1 MKDLARNDESGHNS
15 GAFRHLGNNNNMLND
30 AHNRPRQEP
39 LRSEPLNQSSNRS
52 STPGRYGNGAFRH
65 AGQPSQSKAAQNGL
79 DQLGKA
85 SGLTGKGGKLN
96 QFGQGV
102 KDVGKRTPDLDRV
115 PTNFRNARAAMP
127 NMGATSGPGQDGDM
141 PGLSSKKHNGPQSG
155 LPDPDK
161 DPSRQRQPGNGDKQP
176 NNNGMENP
184 LGKYGKYTPAAL
196 QKLGGKAGKAYGK
209 TMSGF
214 ISGVQ
219 KVGKQFGLH
228 LGKAASVKI
237 VHWLMISAVGAGLFG
252 IGWAYNND
260 DQVLDGGP
268 VCSTQNTG
276 DQSYDGTES
285 GGKQGGDWS
294 HPGTTQYKN
303 AKAVAEKLKSMGFS
317 GVAIAGIMGN
327 MAQESGFKTQ
337 VLNGSGDG
345 GKGLMQWT
353 GDRRTELE
361 SFAKEKGMDS
371 GSLKL
376 QLLMM
381 ERDLKKKNF
390 WVSAYKPISPKILN
404 HSSSPADAAMR
415 FYLSQFEAGGG
426 HATDPDGSG
435 KNRKAYAQQAYA
447 TFKLSGIKGD
457 DSKVTSL
464 LGGGNASLANANSA
478 TAESLNNA
486 NCNKNGNGPVVA
498 GAWTWPFSNFNP
510 DKDVSGAQLFG
521 HAPGGGFRP
530 NGFHDGIDIGT
541 ATHSGDMHAIHGG
554 VVKKIDCQGHSQS
567 DLGYYILIESPDGY
581 TEVYQEF
588 AFSMADGKRVSK
600 VKVGDHVKTGQTIA
614 RLDPTTPNC
623 THVHIG
629 VYKGKASDWQTAIH
643 HSFDK
648 WHWQNPIEIIKKSKG
663 K

>member
-15 GAFRHLGNNNNMLND
+15 GAFRHLGNNNDMLNN
-30 AHNRPRQEP
+30 ARNRPRQEP

-52 STPGRYGNGAFRH
+52 LTPGRHGNGAFRH

-141 PGLSSKKHNGPQSG
+141 PGLSSRKHNGPQSG

-161 DPSRQRQPGNGDKQP
+161 DPSRQHQPGNGDKQP

-184 LGKYGKYTPAAL
+184 LGKYGKYAPAAL

-214 ISGVQ
+214 VSGVQ

-276 DQSYDGTES
+276 QSYSGLGGS
-285 GGKQGGDWS
+285 GGAAGAADLS
-294 HPGTTQYKN
+294 NPN
-303 AKAVAEKLKSMGFS
+303 AKKIFDYLTKHDGFS
-317 GVAIAGIMGN
+317 GAGASGAVAV
-327 MAQESGFKTQ
+327 AQRESGFDPKAK
-337 VLNGSGDG
+337 NSGG
-345 GKGLMQWT
+345 GVAGIFQWSGWGNKVN
-353 GDRRTELE
+353 GDRIHQGGFIKSE
-361 SFAKEKGMDS
+361 SDLTLANE
-371 GSLKL
+371 LKL
-376 QLLMM
+376 MDY
-381 ERDLKKKNF
+381 EFKHGHGETVKKVGNAKDPG
-390 WVSAYKPISPKILN
+390 K
-404 HSSSPADAAMR
+404 AALDWSES
-415 FYLSQFEAGGG
+415 YEGVALSDGQTKGGQIQ
-426 HATDPDGSG
+426 AW
-435 KNRKAYAQQAYA
+435 AQQAYA
-447 TFKLSGIKGD
+447 KFHG
-457 DSKVTSL
+457 
-464 LGGGNASLANANSA
+464 ASIHANSA
-478 TAESLNNA
+478 KLNALAGSGNSSIADNNSVTAESMNNA

-498 GAWTWPFSNFNP
+498 GAWTWPFSNFKP
-510 DKDVSGAQLFG
+510 GSDISSGFGAQ
-521 HAPGGGFRP
+521 PGR
-530 NGFHDGIDIGT
+530 NWHDGIDIGT
-541 ATHSGDMHAIHGG
+541 ATNTGAVHAIHGG
-554 VVKKIDCQGHSQS
+554 VVKSIKCIGNSQS
-567 DLGYYILIESPDGY
+567 DLGYYIAIESPDGY
-581 TEVYQEF
+581 SEIYQEF
-588 AFSMADGKRVSK
+588 AFSMADGNRLTK
-600 VKVGDHVKTGQTIA
+600 VRVGDHVKTGQVIT
-614 RLDPTTPNC
+614 RVDPTTPNC
-623 THVHIG
+623 THIHIG
-629 VYKGKASDWQTAIH
+629 VYKGSVKKMLSVGEAHYSEPGYGWQ
-643 HSFDK
+643 DPEK
-648 WHWQNPIEIIKKSKG
+648 IIKAGLG

>member
-1 MKDLARNDESGHNS
+1 MNRDEDGRQDNNGRHGNGGYQSDNNNNGHRRGHQN
-15 GAFRHLGNNNNMLND
+15 GAFRHLND
-30 AHNRPRQEP
+30 PKNHA
-39 LRSEPLNQSSNRS
+39 
-52 STPGRYGNGAFRH
+52 PGGHRVGS
-65 AGQPSQSKAAQNGL
+65 PSQQAQKDLG
-79 DQLGKA
+79 DLGKA
-85 SGLTGKGGKLN
+85 SGLNGKLN
-96 QFGQGV
+96 DISRGIGEIGKKDPNLERLGNGLGSAKALGGGLAGAGRGTGDNGLQG
-102 KDVGKRTPDLDRV
+102 KPNEK
-115 PTNFRNARAAMP
+115 AM
-127 NMGATSGPGQDGDM
+127 
-141 PGLSSKKHNGPQSG
+141 QSG
-155 LPDPDK
+155 LADPDK
-161 DPSRQRQPGNGDKQP
+161 QPERQHGDPSKQPAGNGIGDQGKD
-176 NNNGMENP
+176 GGDDNP
-184 LGKYGKYTPAAL
+184 LKKYGSSMPQQLAN
-196 QKLGGKAGKAYGK
+196 LGGKAHK
-209 TMSGF
+209 TYNKFMGGLAG
-214 ISGVQ
+214 GVQ
-219 KVGKQFGLH
+219 KVGKLAH
-228 LGKAASVKI
+228 LTVGKGTAMWVAKM
-237 VHWLMISAVGAGLFG
+237 LMCTTLVGGLFG
-252 IGWAYNND
+252 AAYLYEND
-260 DQVLDGGP
+260 DDVLFGGN

-276 DQSYDGTES
+276 DQQYAGSES

-294 HPGTTQYKN
+294 TPGTEQYKN
-303 AKAVAEKLKSMGFS
+303 AKAVSEKLKSMGFS

-337 VLNGSGDG
+337 VLNGTGDG

-353 GDRRTELE
+353 GNRRSELE

-381 ERDLKKKNF
+381 ERDLKKKDF

-404 HSSSPADAAMR
+404 HAKDPADAAMR

-426 HATDPDGSG
+426 WSHDPDGSG
-435 KNRKAYAQQAYA
+435 SNRQAFAQQAYS
-447 TFKLSGIKGD
+447 TFKLSSIKGD
-457 DSKVTSL
+457 DSKVSSL
-464 LGGGNASLANANSA
+464 LGGDNASLANSNSA
-478 TAESLNNA
+478 TAEEANNA
-486 NCNKNGNGPVVA
+486 QCQGKDQGDVVA
-498 GAWTWPFSNFNP
+498 GDWDWPFTGFNP
-510 DKDVSGAQLFG
+510 DKDVTGAQLFG

-530 NGFHDGIDIGT
+530 HGFHDGIDIGT

-614 RLDPTTPNC
+614 RLDPTTPNA

-643 HSFDK
+643 HSFDE